1 MKSNP
6 QFSALPLIV
15 QEYIEHIVHKM
26 RYRRSVRQEVYDE
39 LTAHF
44 FDALRDCT
52 DPTLRQQRAETLLAD
67 FGDAALLAQ
76 LIRRGKI
83 RCRPWWRTAVVRSLQ
98 GTAALFILFIFYIV
112 WFTLGRP
119 TVRVDY
125 LQMLND
131 RARPQVTDADNAWPL
146 YEKAIGLIVK
156 PSEEP
161 DPITGKK
168 PSEELSEI
176 SGRLATLS
184 QKEQKLIREWVTAN
198 RPAWDQAVL
207 ATAKP
212 YCYRAYTMADNL
224 DKPILLAVLLPHIGG
239 LRNLSRVGQRLAQI
253 QIADGQPDK
262 AIATALAMI
271 REGKHWMG
279 QVTLIEYLVGAAII
293 SAGQEELLQVLT
305 SFPQSGEP
313 LAKIR
318 GELAT
323 LWAGGFAKVSF
334 EWERTTF
341 LDIVQNIFT
350 EGGPGGGHIAPRAM
364 VPLDEIM
371 GPMPIPV
378 SASMALIHARRNETV
393 ARGNE
398 IYKAMDQSV
407 AYTPW
412 QRKTQ
417 NLQPAVDLVN
427 KLPKYRFALLQSLVP
442 ALTKVID
449 RYYWGKTTTEAVQTI
464 VAILEFK
471 AEKQRWPDSLA
482 ELKSAGLIPAVPMDP
497 YGDGPLV
504 YRKEGESFTLYSRG
518 CDFED
523 DGGKAFANDPWGENA
538 ANKNGPGGPDGDRV
552 FWPVN

>member
-1 MKSNP
+1 MNRNP

-15 QEYIEHIVHKM
+15 QEYIEHIIHKM
-26 RYRRSVRQEVYDE
+26 RYRRSVRQEVFDE

-67 FGDAALLAQ
+67 FGDATLLAA

-98 GTAALFILFIFYIV
+98 GVAALFLIFIFYII
-112 WFTLGRP
+112 WFSLGRP
-119 TVRVDY
+119 TVRIDY

-131 RARPQVTDADNAWPL
+131 RARPQVTEADNAWPL
-146 YEKAIGLIVK
+146 YEKAIGLVVK
-156 PSEEP
+156 PSEEL
-161 DPITGKK
+161 IK
-168 PSEELSEI
+168 L
-176 SGRLATLS
+176 
-184 QKEQKLIREWVTAN
+184 KEQRFTQLPSTDQQAVRQWVAEN
-198 RPAWDQAVL
+198 QPAWDQLVA

-212 YCYRAYTMADNL
+212 YCYRTYTMADNL
-224 DKPILLAVLLPHIGG
+224 ESPILLAVLLPHIEG
-239 LRNLSRVGQRLAQI
+239 LRESARVGQRLVQI

-262 AIATALAMI
+262 AIATSLSII
-271 REGKHWMG
+271 REGKQWMG
-279 QVTLIEYLVGAAII
+279 QVTLIEYLVGTVIL
-293 SAGQEELLQVLT
+293 SMGQDELLQVLAR
-305 SFPQSGEP
+305 FPQSAES
-313 LAKIR
+313 LVTIR
-318 GELAT
+318 GALGA
-323 LWAGGFAKVSF
+323 LWSKGYPKVNF
-334 EWERTTF
+334 EWERITF

-364 VPLDEIM
+364 ILLEEIM

-378 SASMALIHARRNETV
+378 SASMALIHAGRNETI
-393 ARGNE
+393 ARGTE
-398 IYKAMDQSV
+398 IFKAIDDSI

-417 NLQPAVDLVN
+417 NLQPAAELVE

-442 ALTKVID
+442 ALTMVID
-449 RYYWGKTTTEAVQTI
+449 RYYWGKTTSEAVQTI

-471 AEKQRWPDSLA
+471 AEKQRWPETLA
-482 ELKSAGLIPAVPMDP
+482 ELKSAGLISTVPMDP

>member
-1 MKSNP
+1 MNSNP

-26 RYRRSVRQEVYDE
+26 RYRRSVRQEVFDE

-52 DPTLRQQRAETLLAD
+52 DPTLRQQRAESLLAD
-67 FGDAALLAQ
+67 FGDAVLLAQ
-76 LIRRGKI
+76 LIRRGKV

-98 GTAALFILFIFYIV
+98 GAAALLLLFIFYII
-112 WFTLGRP
+112 WFSLGRP
-119 TVRVDY
+119 TVRIDY

-131 RARPQVTDADNAWPL
+131 RARPQVTEPDNAWPL
-146 YEKAIGLIVK
+146 YDKAIGQCVK
-156 PSEEP
+156 PSEEMVQLK
-161 DPITGKK
+161 DRFAQ
-168 PSEELSEI
+168 LS
-176 SGRLATLS
+176 STDQQAVR
-184 QKEQKLIREWVTAN
+184 QWVTEN
-198 RPAWDQAVL
+198 QPAWEQLVA

-224 DKPILLAVLLPHIGG
+224 ESPILLGVLLPHIEG

-253 QIADGQPDK
+253 QIADGKPDK

-271 REGKHWMG
+271 REGKQWMG
-279 QVTLIEYLVGAAII
+279 QVTLVEYLVGTAII
-293 SAGQEELLQVLT
+293 SAGQEELLRVLT
-305 SFPQSGEP
+305 SFPQRGES

-318 GELAT
+318 GELAA
-323 LWAGGFAKVSF
+323 LWVGGFPKVSF
-334 EWERTTF
+334 EWERLTF
-341 LDIVQNIFT
+341 LDIVQNTFT
-350 EGGPGGGHIAPRAM
+350 EGGPGGGHIAPRAIN
-364 VPLDEIM
+364 LLSEIT
-371 GPMPIPV
+371 GDSLPIPIA
-378 SASMALIHARRNETV
+378 ASMALIHAGRDETI
-393 ARGNE
+393 ARGTE
-398 IYKAMDQSV
+398 IYKAIDDSI

-417 NLQPAVDLVN
+417 NRQPAIDLIN
-427 KLPKYRFALLQSLVP
+427 KLPRYRFALLQSLVP

-449 RYYWGKTTTEAVQTI
+449 RYYRGKATTEATQAI

-471 AEKQRWPDSLA
+471 ADKQRWPDSLA
-482 ELKSAGLIPAVPMDP
+482 EVKSAGLISAVPMDP

-523 DGGKAFANDPWGENA
+523 DGGKVVAGDPWGENA
-538 ANKNGPGGPDGDRV
+538 NEQSGPGGPDGDRV

>member
-6 QFSALPLIV
+6 QFSTLPLIV
-15 QEYIEHIVHKM
+15 QEYIENIVHKM
-26 RYRRSVRQEVYDE
+26 RYRRSVRQEVFDE

-44 FDALRDCT
+44 SDALRDCT
-52 DPTLRQQRAETLLAD
+52 DPTHRQQRAESLLAD
-67 FGDAALLAQ
+67 FGDAVLLAQ

-83 RCRPWWRTAVVRSLQ
+83 RCRPWWRTAAVRSLQ
-98 GTAALFILFIFYIV
+98 GAAALFVLFIFYVI
-112 WFTLGRP
+112 WFSMGLP

-131 RARPQVTDADNAWPL
+131 RARPQVTEADNAWPL
-146 YEKAIGLIVK
+146 YEKAIGLLVK
-156 PSEEP
+156 PSDELDKLKERF
-161 DPITGKK
+161 T
-168 PSEELSEI
+168 ELS
-176 SGRLATLS
+176 S
-184 QKEQKLIREWVTAN
+184 QDQQAVRQWVTENQPGWEQLVA
-198 RPAWDQAVL
+198 

-212 YCYRAYTMADNL
+212 YCYRAYAMANNL
-224 DKPILLAVLLPHIGG
+224 ESPILLGVLLPHMGG
-239 LRNLSRVGQRLAQI
+239 IRYLSLVGQRMAQI

-262 AIATALAMI
+262 AIATSLAML
-271 REGKHWMG
+271 RLGKHWIG
-279 QVTLIEYLVGAAII
+279 QVTLIEYLVGMSILSI
-293 SAGQEELLQVLT
+293 GQDELLQTLAR
-305 SFPQSGEP
+305 FPQSGES

-318 GELAT
+318 GDLAT
-323 LWAGGFAKVSF
+323 LWAEGFPKLSF
-334 EWERTTF
+334 EWERTAF
-341 LDIVQNIFT
+341 FDIVQNIFT

-378 SASMALIHARRNETV
+378 SASMALIHAGRNETI
-393 ARGNE
+393 ARGTE

-417 NLQPAVDLVN
+417 NLQPAAELVA

-449 RYYWGKTTTEAVQTI
+449 RYYWGKTTTEAIQTI
-464 VAILEFK
+464 VAIFEFK
-471 AEKQRWPDSLA
+471 AEKQRWPDSLS
-482 ELKSAGLIPAVPMDP
+482 EVKLAGLISAIPMDP

-523 DGGKAFANDPWGENA
+523 DGGKTFANDLWGENA
-538 ANKNGPGGPDGDRV
+538 ADKNGPGGPDGDRV
-552 FWPVN
+552 FWPVQ